1 MNSKNSMLGKSGL
14 GVILL
19 SILLILAVTIALPFT
34 GALLEGQ
41 AWAQNAAET
50 NAESNERSN
59 FWRAVRQG
67 VEGYTAVKGPEANV
81 LIQNGGENW
90 RYLRT
95 GVVIEYGSYVILG
108 MIGLIV
114 VFFILFGRVKLA
126 HGREGM
132 TVERWSL
139 FDRTLH
145 WYTAILFII
154 LTITGLSL
162 LFGRELLIPYI
173 GKDAFAAY
181 AQIAK
186 DVHNYLGPFFA
197 VGLIIELLKWMRHNV
212 PRWVDVVWFFK
223 GGGLIGRAH
232 PSAGRMNG
240 GEKVWYWLLFIVGLA
255 LIGSGFVLDFPGYG
269 QTRADMQLAQ
279 LIHVVGSVILIS
291 VALGHIYIGTL
302 GTEGSLEG
310 MVTGRVDTEWAKQHH
325 DLWYDELL
333 AKGVLPVKTPETP
346 HDYAASA
353 SSEASMRRA

>member
-1 MNSKNSMLGKSGL
+1 MKKKWRRTGHKSL
-14 GVILL
+14 LWSILIVALL
-19 SILLILAVTIALPFT
+19 SFSLPFT
-34 GALLEGQ
+34 GLWFSDAV
-41 AWAQNAAET
+41 WAQQAADDT
-50 NAESNERSN
+50 NERAN
-59 FWRAVRQG
+59 FWRAVREG
-67 VEGYTAVKGPEANV
+67 VEGYSAVQGPEANV

-95 GVVIEYGSYVILG
+95 EVIVQYGGYVILG
-108 MIGLIV
+108 MIGLIAL
-114 VFFILFGRVKLA
+114 FFILFGRTKLVN
-126 HGREGM
+126 GRENM

-145 WYTAILFII
+145 WYTAILFIV
-154 LTITGLSL
+154 LSITGLSL

-186 DVHNYLGPFFA
+186 DIHNYLGPFFA
-197 VGLIIELLKWMRHNV
+197 VGLVLQLLKWIRHNI
-212 PRWVDVVWFFK
+212 PRWIDIVWFFK
-223 GGGLIGRAH
+223 GGGIIGHAH

-240 GEKVWYWLLFIVGLA
+240 GEKLWFWLLFFVGLA
-255 LIGSGFVLDFPGYG
+255 LIISGFVLDFPGYG

-279 LIHVVGSVILIS
+279 LVHAAGSIVLIA

-302 GTEGSLEG
+302 GTEGVLEG

-333 AKGVLPVKTPETP
+333 AKGVMPIKTPIKQD
-346 HDYAASA
+346 DYSLSA
-353 SSEASMRRA
+353 GSQVSARST

>member
-1 MNSKNSMLGKSGL
+1 LTIKFSTARGFGISRVLQTCMLALMLALAAPFADSG
-14 GVILL
+14 
-19 SILLILAVTIALPFT
+19 A
-34 GALLEGQ
+34 Q
-41 AWAQNAAET
+41 AWAQDAGTET
-50 NAESNERSN
+50 NERAN
-59 FWRAVRQG
+59 FWRAVRGG
-67 VEGYTAVKGPEANV
+67 VEGYTAVQGPETNV

-95 GVVIEYGSYVILG
+95 EVILQYGGYVILG
-108 MIGLIV
+108 MIGLIAL
-114 VFFILFGRVKLA
+114 FFVLVGRVKLE

-154 LTITGLSL
+154 LSITGLSL

-173 GKDAFAAY
+173 GKDNFAAY

-186 DVHNYLGPFFA
+186 DIHNYLGPFFA
-197 VGLIIELLKWMRHNV
+197 VGLVLELLKWLPHNI
-212 PRWVDVVWFFK
+212 PRWVDIVWFFK
-223 GGGLIGRAH
+223 GGGLIGHGH
-232 PSAGRMNG
+232 PSSWRMNG
-240 GEKVWYWLLFIVGLA
+240 GEKLWYWLLFIIGLA
-255 LIGSGFVLDFPGYG
+255 LVASGLVLNFPLFG

-279 LIHVVGSVILIS
+279 LVHAGGSVVLIA

-325 DLWYDELL
+325 DLWYEELL
-333 AKGVLPVKTPETP
+333 AKGVQPVKTPPAPTDYTP
-346 HDYAASA
+346 QTV
-353 SSEASMRRA
+353 SEPPLRGA